1 MRKLMMILTLT
12 VSMLGMTAVANAIAV
27 PQCGDNCPFIR

>member
-12 VSMLGMTAVANAIAV
+12 VSLLGLTAVSDAMAPPA
-27 PQCGDNCPFIR
+27 CGSNCPFIR